1 MSLTIAQNKNL
12 LSAKS
17 KWAKVRLIDV
27 CEIDPSK
34 RELNG
39 IDKNSEISFGMMAD
53 LGEHKRIFSPT
64 ETKKISEVTKGGYSY
79 FKEQDVLLAKMTPC
93 FENGKSGIA
102 LNLKNGIGFG
112 STEFYVLR
120 SNGKILPDWIYFII
134 SSDKFLEHGKHSL
147 VGTTGRRRLIKHYV
161 ETFQIPLPSIEEQTQ
176 IAELFQSI
184 ETAIEQAEQQEKN
197 LLKLKNQLLRE
208 LTGEKMQFGNFLS
221 AKDFEKVKF
230 EKIAFS
236 ISERVEPKETKL
248 TTYVGLEHLDADN
261 LKIERTGTP
270 DDVIGTKLKIYKG
283 DIIFGKRR
291 AYLRKVAVS
300 HFDGIASAHS
310 MILRANEKQ
319 IEKSF
324 LPHFL
329 QSDVFMQRAVQIS
342 EGSLSPTIKW
352 KTLAAQEFIL
362 PKKEKQKQ
370 LSEVF
375 EQFDSTQDE
384 IKSQILALK
393 NLKQKLLNEILG

>member
-1 MSLTIAQNKNL
+1 MKLQKNKWE
-12 LSAKS
+12 KS
-17 KWAKVRLIDV
+17 TLEQCCTFYRGVTYSNKDEVNYDGIGILRANNID
-27 CEIDPSK
+27 
-34 RELNG
+34 LN
-39 IDKNSEISFGMMAD
+39 N
-53 LGEHKRIFSPT
+53 
-64 ETKKISEVTKGGYSY
+64 KIN
-79 FKEQDVLLAKMTPC
+79 
-93 FENGKSGIA
+93 FENIK
-102 LNLKNGIGFG
+102 
-112 STEFYVLR
+112 R
-120 SNGKILPDWIYFII
+120 I
-134 SSDKFLEHGKHSL
+134 SSDLTIKEEKRLGKNDIFICTASGSLEHIGKVAFVNSDTEYFAGGFMGIIRPKYDYVNPYFL
-147 VGTTGRRRLIKHYV
+147 FNVLLSPVFINLIQSQRAGTNIQNLKFSDIANN
-161 ETFQIPLPSIEEQTQ
+161 EIPLPSFEEQTQ

-197 LLKLKNQLLRE
+197 LLKLKNQMLRE

-230 EKIAFS
+230 EKIAFN
-236 ISERVEPKETKL
+236 ISERVEPKETNL
-248 TTYVGLEHLDADN
+248 TTYVGLEHLEADN
-261 LKIERTGTP
+261 LKIERRGTP

-300 HFDGIASAHS
+300 DFDGIASAHS

-352 KTLAAQEFIL
+352 KSLASQEFVL

-375 EQFDSTQDE
+375 EQFDKTRDELKTQ
-384 IKSQILALK
+384 KQTLK

>member
-1 MSLTIAQNKNL
+1 MMKLDKH
-12 LSAKS
+12 
-17 KWAKVRLIDV
+17 KWKKVKL
-27 CEIDPSK
+27 
-34 RELNG
+34 G
-39 IDKNSEISFGMMAD
+39 EISQIIMGQ
-53 LGEHKRIFSPT
+53 SPPSNT
-64 ETKKISEVTKGGYSY
+64 YN
-79 FKEQDVLLAKMTPC
+79 MTGDGLP
-93 FENGKSGIA
+93 FFQGK
-102 LNLKNGIGFG
+102 
-112 STEFYVLR
+112 TEFTDKYPVAVKWCSKPNKIAEPNDILITVRAPVGSLNIANQKCCIGRGLAAIR
-120 SNGKILPDWIYFII
+120 SDGSSDFILVFLKSIEKELESKGTGTIFGGISGKILNDI
-134 SSDKFLEHGKHSL
+134 E
-147 VGTTGRRRLIKHYV
+147 
-161 ETFQIPLPSIEEQTQ
+161 IPLPSEKEQTQ

-197 LLKLKNQLLRE
+197 LMKLKNQLLRE
-208 LTGEKMQFGNFLS
+208 LTGEKMQFGNLLR

-230 EKIAFS
+230 EKLAYN

-248 TTYVGLEHLDADN
+248 TTYVSLEHLDADN

-319 IEKSF
+319 IDKSF

-352 KTLAAQEFIL
+352 KTLAAQEFYL
-362 PKKEKQKQ
+362 PIKEKQKQ
-370 LSEVF
+370 LSE
-375 EQFDSTQDE
+375 
-384 IKSQILALK
+384 L
-393 NLKQKLLNEILG
+393 LKQIDKTKDVI